1 MALKS
6 HKPTTPSMR
15 HTVLMDKSNVS
26 MKKPEK
32 KLTKNVKYNAGRS
45 KGRITMR
52 HKGGRVKRLYRYL
65 DFKRNKRDIEAVVEA
80 IEYDPY
86 RSANIALLK
95 YKDGERRYIIAP
107 DGLKIGQVWLI
118 DKTAFEAYLDKAVQA
133 TDRRFGP
140 NRLATLSLLE
150 Y

>member
-26 MKKPEK
+26 KKKPEK

-65 DFKRNKRDIEAVVEA
+65 DFLNMFFYSFFFSVLINFSL
-80 IEYDPY
+80 
-86 RSANIALLK
+86 RSS
-95 YKDGERRYIIAP
+95 GSF
-107 DGLKIGQVWLI
+107 
-118 DKTAFEAYLDKAVQA
+118 T
-133 TDRRFGP
+133 
-140 NRLATLSLLE
+140 
-150 Y
+150 